1 MNSPTIE
8 LILSDIDGTILDEQ
22 HRIDQ
27 KLPQTIQQLKK
38 QEIPFI
44 LASARSPRGIF
55 PLAEEL
61 QLGDTP
67 IACYNGA
74 LILEGNATNYQTIT
88 EHALQSNDVVLI
100 LDVIKRNFPQ
110 VSISLYSG
118 IEWFVDRT
126 DKWTDIEAAITKD
139 SPTVQD
145 LQLFLL
151 ENNQPIHKLLLIE
164 ESAIIQEL
172 HKFLQKLSLNDTSF
186 YLSKDNYLEVTSKEV
201 SKEKALIDIAN
212 YYQIPLAKTMT
223 LGDNFNDIPMLKLAG
238 IGIVMQNAPQEVK
251 NSADIE
257 TLSNNDYGVSHAIH
271 KYVLA
276 KKNEQQRYT

>member
-172 HKFLQKLSLNDTSF
+172 HKFLQKLPLNDTSF
-186 YLSKDNYLEVTSKEV
+186 YLSKDNYLEVTSKK
-201 SKEKALIDIAN
+201 S
-212 YYQIPLAKTMT
+212 
-223 LGDNFNDIPMLKLAG
+223 LK
-238 IGIVMQNAPQEVK
+238 
-251 NSADIE
+251 
-257 TLSNNDYGVSHAIH
+257 
-271 KYVLA
+271 
-276 KKNEQQRYT
+276 KKL